1 VARAARGDAQEGR
14 ELADERAGDGDAEAD
29 AEAPGEADEDD
40 DDFVPEELG
49 AARERGRR
57 CAAEAGGLREG
68 WRG

>member
-29 AEAPGEADEDD
+29 AEAPGEANEDD
-40 DDFVPEELG
+40 DDLVPKELG
-49 AARERGRR
+49 ARQRGRR